1 MRIAV
6 ISDIHGNMEAFT
18 RVLNDIDASNIDVV
32 ICLGDNIGYG
42 PEPDQVV
49 NLIQDRNIPSVMGNH
64 ELAFVDRDYLNW
76 FNPVARKS
84 LNKTVEMLSE
94 KTKRFIIRQK
104 PFITGY
110 NCRFVHGFPPDSPVI
125 YLFEVKGNRLRNI
138 FNQMEERICFT
149 GHTHTLKI
157 ISYDG
162 QDVSHESL
170 PRGTTDLNEKM
181 QYIINIGSVGQPRD
195 GNNNAKYVIWDTA
208 KKNIEVKYIPYDIAT
223 VVDKIIDAGLPGV
236 HAAKLW

>member
-32 ICLGDNIGYG
+32 FCLGDNIGYG

-49 NLIQDRNIPSVMGNH
+49 KLIQDRNIPSVMGNH
-64 ELAFVDRDYLNW
+64 ELSVVDRDYLNW

-84 LNKTVEMLSE
+84 IVKTIELLSE
-94 KTKRFIIRQK
+94 KSIRFIRNQK
-104 PFITGY
+104 PFIKDY
-110 NCRFVHGFPPDSPVI
+110 NCRFVHGFPPDSPII

-138 FNQMEERICFT
+138 FKHMEERICFT
-149 GHTHTLKI
+149 GHTHILEI

-162 QDVSHESL
+162 KDVSHESL
-170 PRGTTDLNEKM
+170 PRGTTTLNEKM

-195 GNNNAKYVIWDTA
+195 GNNNAKYVIWDIS
-208 KKNIEVKYIPYDIAT
+208 KKNIEVKFIPYDIAA
-223 VVDKIIDAGLPGV
+223 VANKIIAAGLPEV
-236 HAAKLW
+236 HANKLW